1 METLELKLGLS
12 QDYRMDVSGK
22 LNFLLADFQIYY
34 MNLRGLHWNVK
45 GRRFFMLHEK
55 FEELYNETND
65 VVDEIAERILSLGE
79 KPLHSFDDYLESK
92 SLRVTKNISDG
103 DLAVSSILDN
113 LNELLLQERN
123 ILEIASDNN
132 DEGTASLIS
141 DLISGQEKLI
151 WMLTAYLS

>member
-65 VVDEIAERILSLGE
+65 VVDEIAERILSIGE

-92 SLRVTKNISDG
+92 TIRVTKNISDG

-132 DEGTASLIS
+132 DEGTASLMS

>member
-34 MNLRGLHWNVK
+34 MNLRGLHWNAK

-65 VVDEIAERILSLGE
+65 VVDEIAERILSIGE
-79 KPLHSFDDYLESK
+79 KPLHTFDDYLQSK
-92 SLRVTKNISDG
+92 TIRVTKNISDG
-103 DLAVSSILDN
+103 DLAVNSILDN
-113 LNELLLQERN
+113 LNELLIQERD
-123 ILEIASDNN
+123 ILEVASENN
-132 DEGTASLIS
+132 DEGTASLMS
-141 DLISGQEKLI
+141 DLIAGQEKLI

>member
-123 ILEIASDNN
+123 ILEVASDNN
-132 DEGTASLIS
+132 DEGTASLMS

>member
-92 SLRVTKNISDG
+92 TIRVTKNISDG

-123 ILEIASDNN
+123 ILEVASDNN
-132 DEGTASLIS
+132 DEGTASLMS

>member
-65 VVDEIAERILSLGE
+65 VVDEIAERILSIGE
-79 KPLHSFDDYLESK
+79 KPLHTFDDYLQSK
-92 SLRVTKNISDG
+92 TIRVTKNISDG
-103 DLAVSSILDN
+103 DLAVNSILDN
-113 LNELLLQERN
+113 LNELLIQERN
-123 ILEIASDNN
+123 ILEIASENN
-132 DEGTASLIS
+132 DEGTASLMS
-141 DLISGQEKLI
+141 DLIAGQEKLI